1 MDFVSCPSRQ
11 QMAIYE
17 LLTQQRKVRGNSGP
31 GGFLLPSRP
40 CHPHRSRRPMA
51 WLLAA
56 PCPFHTGPGELSW
69 GIFFLQ
75 AIISTATSPP
85 PAPPFHQPFI
95 FCLLSLAAFLPSFR
109 SRDPLTSG
117 ESGRGRPKEL
127 PTPELA
133 PSMSYGW
140 GRPGM
145 E

>member
-1 MDFVSCPSRQ
+1 MDFVSCPNRQ
-11 QMAIYE
+11 QMAIHE
-17 LLTQQRKVRGNSGP
+17 LLTQQMKVRGNSGP
-31 GGFLLPSRP
+31 GGFLLPSGP
-40 CHPHRSRRPMA
+40 CHPHRSGRPTA

-75 AIISTATSPP
+75 AMISTATSPP

-95 FCLLSLAAFLPSFR
+95 FCLLSLASFLPFFR
-109 SRDPLTSG
+109 SGDPLTSG
-117 ESGRGRPKEL
+117 ERGRGRPKEL

-133 PSMSYGW
+133 PILSFEW
-140 GRPGM
+140 DKQGM